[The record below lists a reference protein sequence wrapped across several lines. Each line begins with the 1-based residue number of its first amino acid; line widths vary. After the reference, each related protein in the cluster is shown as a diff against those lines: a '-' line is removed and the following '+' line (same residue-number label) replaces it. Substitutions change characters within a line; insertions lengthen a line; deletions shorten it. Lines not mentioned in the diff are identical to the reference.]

1 MLGFGHTYS
10 KYFTMVSVGV
20 KWNTKNL
27 EVTTLSVEKAL
38 APLVK
43 YVTTLVNINSNTKKR
58 KGKSNNAK
66 VLVATMEKAVQ
77 HFIQTGEQIANENG
91 EIKKEMFDAVELVR
105 SKGNNFK
112 FLRYVN

>member
-1 MLGFGHTYS
+1 MAS
-10 KYFTMVSVGV
+10 VSV

-43 YVTTLVNINSNTKKR
+43 YVTTLVNIDSNTKKR
-58 KGKSNNAK
+58 KGKSKNAK

-77 HFIQTGEQIANENG
+77 HFIQTGEQIANEN
-91 EIKKEMFDAVELVR
+91 EDIKKEMFDAVELVR
-105 SKGNNFK
+105 NKGNCLNF
-112 FLRYVN
+112 LEYVN